1 MLDELKSLVLT
12 RLSIGEGHAECE
24 GPPPRALC
32 YFAVGTHT
40 ASAEASSTP
49 ATSVLID
56 TF

>member
-32 YFAVGTHT
+32 YFAAGTHT